1 MANHAICLLTYVA
14 ENPNCRQTYY
24 ALSKATGIPRG
35 TVWNLINWNHYLAPR
50 SGEPLFVWGKKLGY
64 NVEIIGKTGYL
75 LVVTPSTI

>member
-1 MANHAICLLTYVA
+1 M
-14 ENPNCRQTYY
+14 
-24 ALSKATGIPRG
+24 
-35 TVWNLINWNHYLAPR
+35 INWNHYLAPR